1 MKKEISST
9 ETYRILLADD
19 HAIVRR
25 GLRILLESQKGVA
38 VCAEASDG
46 TQAVE
51 LTQKFKP
58 DLAILDLTMPG
69 MSGLQA
75 TCVIRMECPDTNVLI
90 LSVHSSEEV
99 TRAALLSGSL
109 GYISK
114 SDADKDLLVAVA
126 HMRENKPYFPA
137 STDLSSSKGHVR
149 EPRKLVKAGV
159 PPTGWGKT
167 ESLPLTQRQTEVLR
181 LLAQGKN
188 NKEVAA
194 RLGISKRTAE
204 SHRDQLMRR
213 TECKSFSE
221 LLRFAF
227 RLRLVEP

>member
-1 MKKEISST
+1 MKKEIHSI

-25 GLRILLESQKGVA
+25 GLRSLLESQKGLL
-38 VCAEASDG
+38 VCAEAWDG

-51 LTQKFKP
+51 LAKKLKP

-69 MSGLQA
+69 MNGLEA
-75 TCVIRMECPDTNVLI
+75 TCVIRMECPDTKVLI
-90 LSVHSSEEV
+90 LSVHSSEDV

-114 SDADKDLLVAVA
+114 SDADKNLLVAVD
-126 HMRENKPYFPA
+126 HMRQHKPYFPSNIA
-137 STDLSSSKGHVR
+137 HSMPKGAARV
-149 EPRKLVKAGV
+149 PRNSVKVGAMSNAGV
-159 PPTGWGKT
+159 SGQVV
-167 ESLPLTQRQTEVLR
+167 PLTQRQTDVLR

-188 NKEVAA
+188 NKEVAGQ
-194 RLGISKRTAE
+194 LGISRRTAE
-204 SHRDQLMRR
+204 SHRDQIMRR
-213 TECKSFSE
+213 LECKSFSE

-227 RLRLVEP
+227 RLKLVEP

>member
-1 MKKEISST
+1 MKEEIYSI

-25 GLRILLESQKGVA
+25 GLRSLLESQKGLL
-38 VCAEASDG
+38 VCAEAWDG

-51 LTQKFKP
+51 LAKKLKP

-69 MSGLQA
+69 MNGLEA
-75 TCVIRMECPDTNVLI
+75 TCVIRMECPETNVLI
-90 LSVHSSEEV
+90 LSVHSSEDV

-114 SDADKDLLVAVA
+114 SEADKNLLVAVD
-126 HMRENKPYFPA
+126 HMRQHKPYFPA
-137 STDLSSSKGHVR
+137 YNAYSMSKADTKV
-149 EPRKLVKAGV
+149 PQKSVKAGAMSSGGAGGQRV
-159 PPTGWGKT
+159 
-167 ESLPLTQRQTEVLR
+167 PLTQRQTDVLR

-188 NKEVAA
+188 NKEVAGQ
-194 RLGISKRTAE
+194 LGISRRTAE

-213 TECKSFSE
+213 LDCKSFSA

-227 RLRLVEP
+227 RMKLVDI